1 MELRS
6 RLLLW
11 ASLSALAAGAG
22 GEGARAQSLDVSGS
36 VAIEARVFTEDAR
49 FPGQSEDVD
58 LAFKVEPEFVYEH
71 ESGAR
76 LRVVP
81 FARLD
86 SEDDRRSHVDLRQAY
101 ALWRRGPWEF
111 SLGADVLFWGVT
123 ESRHLV
129 NIVNQID
136 ALEDVNEEALLGQ
149 PMARATLREG
159 TQQFSFMVMTGFR
172 EREFAGR
179 EGRLRGERRISTDAE
194 YEAEGEQWAPDIAFR
209 YTLSSG
215 AFDLGLSTFHG
226 TSREP
231 RFLDLGGETLTP
243 WYDRITQAS
252 LDLQWTSEALALK
265 LEALAREG
273 QGDTFAAAV
282 AGFEWTSPQ
291 IAGTS
296 ADLGLLAEYLYDGR
310 GEGAPYT
317 ALDED
322 LFVGGRITF
331 NDTQDTALLAGVVV
345 DLSGGAGSLR
355 LEFERRLGAH
365 WTLEIAGQAFDGAAP
380 SDPEAAFEQDDFL
393 SVELARHF

>member
-1 MELRS
+1 
-6 RLLLW
+6 
-11 ASLSALAAGAG
+11 
-22 GEGARAQSLDVSGS
+22 
-36 VAIEARVFTEDAR
+36 
-49 FPGQSEDVD
+49 DVD

-179 EGRLRGERRISTDAE
+179 
-194 YEAEGEQWAPDIAFR
+194 
-209 YTLSSG
+209 
-215 AFDLGLSTFHG
+215 
-226 TSREP
+226 
-231 RFLDLGGETLTP
+231 
-243 WYDRITQAS
+243 
-252 LDLQWTSEALALK
+252 
-265 LEALAREG
+265 
-273 QGDTFAAAV
+273 
-282 AGFEWTSPQ
+282 
-291 IAGTS
+291 
-296 ADLGLLAEYLYDGR
+296 
-310 GEGAPYT
+310 
-317 ALDED
+317 
-322 LFVGGRITF
+322 
-331 NDTQDTALLAGVVV
+331 
-345 DLSGGAGSLR
+345 
-355 LEFERRLGAH
+355 
-365 WTLEIAGQAFDGAAP
+365 
-380 SDPEAAFEQDDFL
+380 
-393 SVELARHF
+393 